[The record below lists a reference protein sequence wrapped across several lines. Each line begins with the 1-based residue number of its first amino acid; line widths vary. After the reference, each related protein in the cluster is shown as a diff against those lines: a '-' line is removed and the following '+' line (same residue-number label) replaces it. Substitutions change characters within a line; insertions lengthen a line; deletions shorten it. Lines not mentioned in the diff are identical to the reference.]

1 MSEQDLTAWEC
12 PDAPSALASALMAED
27 TARSARRIEEL
38 AEEVGPLAL
47 SIATR
52 MLGDRTLA
60 QDALQDA
67 LVQAYRGLP
76 GFRGEA
82 SLRTWFL
89 RILVNSCR
97 RHRVLTRRWLAGRR
111 RLGREIAV
119 EETYTDAHGDPA
131 LRARLE
137 AAVLAL
143 PHRQRTA
150 FVLRYVQGLGIAEIA
165 GIMDCAEGTVKA
177 TVHKAV
183 FRMRR
188 ELQDLDTR

>member
-1 MSEQDLTAWEC
+1 MSNHDATAWEC
-12 PDAPSALASALMAED
+12 PDPASALASALMNED
-27 TARSARRIEEL
+27 RAQSARRIEEL
-38 AEEVGPLAL
+38 ADEVGPLAL

-67 LVQAYRGLP
+67 FVQAYRGLS
-76 GFRGEA
+76 GFRGDS

-97 RHRVLTRRWLAGRR
+97 RHRLLMRRWIAGTRRTELENPGAD
-111 RLGREIAV
+111 V
-119 EETYTDAHGDPA
+119 HTDTHGDPA

-137 AAVLAL
+137 RAVLAL

-150 FVLRYVQGLGIAEIA
+150 FVLRYVHDLGIAEIA
-165 GIMDCAEGTVKA
+165 GIMGCAEGTVKA
-177 TVHKAV
+177 TIHKAV
-183 FRMRR
+183 RRMRR
-188 ELQDLDTR
+188 ELQDLDAR

>member
-1 MSEQDLTAWEC
+1 MSEDRQE
-12 PDAPSALASALMAED
+12 
-27 TARSARRIEEL
+27 SARRIEQL

-52 MLGDRTLA
+52 MLGDGALA

-67 LVQAYRGLP
+67 FVQAYRGLP

-97 RHRVLTRRWLAGRR
+97 RHRVLVRRWIAGRR
-111 RLGREIAV
+111 RVGQELAAGDAH
-119 EETYTDAHGDPA
+119 TDTHGDPA
-131 LRARLE
+131 LRGRLE
-137 AAVLAL
+137 RAVLGL

-150 FVLRYVQGLGIAEIA
+150 FVLRYVHGLGIAEIA
-165 GIMDCAEGTVKA
+165 RIMGCAEGTVKA

-183 FRMRR
+183 MRLRR

>member
-1 MSEQDLTAWEC
+1 MCSSGRRPC
-12 PDAPSALASALMAED
+12 SSASYGSAS
-27 TARSARRIEEL
+27 
-38 AEEVGPLAL
+38 
-47 SIATR
+47 
-52 MLGDRTLA
+52 LA

-67 LVQAYRGLP
+67 FVQAYRGLP
-76 GFRGEA
+76 GFRGDS

-97 RHRVLTRRWLAGRR
+97 RHRVLMRRWLAGRR
-111 RLGREIAV
+111 RV
-119 EETYTDAHGDPA
+119 EQENPGANVHTDTHGDPA

-137 AAVLAL
+137 RAVLAL

-165 GIMDCAEGTVKA
+165 GIMGCAQGTVKA

-183 FRMRR
+183 LRMRR